1 MGQRAVLAL
10 ALLAAGCS
18 RQERRPFRLAY
29 FPNLTHAQALVGEEE
44 GAFQR
49 ALGEPV
55 DAKKFN
61 AGPSAME
68 ALLAGEIDASY
79 VGSGPA
85 INAFVRSR
93 GAFKVIAGATSG
105 GAVFVVQPGI
115 DDPGQL
121 VGRKVAS
128 PQLGN
133 TQDISLRQWL
143 KAHGMEASA
152 GGGGDVAVVPI
163 QNADILSLFQ
173 RKELAGAWVPEPW
186 GARLVREGGGKI
198 LVDERTLWPGGVF
211 ATTVLVASNRAL
223 ERRRPQVEAILRAHV
238 ALTRRAQADPQ
249 RFAAE
254 ANAAFGKLT
263 GHPLAPA
270 ELKDAFSRMD
280 FTVDPMDGSL
290 REAARHAADLGFL
303 PRAEVEG
310 LVDRSLLDKVLA
322 AERAPAQARRRP
334 ARPPAGGAATG
345 AGPAR

>member
-1 MGQRAVLAL
+1 MAQRVILAAL
-10 ALLAAGCS
+10 ALLAAGCAKE
-18 RQERRPFRLAY
+18 ERRPFRLAY

-49 ALGEPV
+49 ALGAPV
-55 DAKKFN
+55 DAKRFN

-68 ALLAGEIDASY
+68 ALLAGEIDVSY

-93 GAFKVIAGATSG
+93 GAFNVIAGATSG
-105 GAVFVVQPGI
+105 GAVFVVQPGVEG
-115 DDPGQL
+115 PQQL

-133 TQDISLRQWL
+133 TQDISLRRWL
-143 KAHGMEASA
+143 KAHGLQPSA

-163 QNADILSLFQ
+163 QNADILSLFL
-173 RKELAGAWVPEPW
+173 RRELAGAWVPEPW

-211 ATTVLVASNRAL
+211 ATTVLVASKRAL
-223 ERRRPQVEAILRAHV
+223 ARRRPQVEAILRAHV
-238 ALTRRAQADPQ
+238 ALTRRAAADRA
-249 RFAAE
+249 RFAGE

-270 ELKDAFSRMD
+270 TLKDAFSRMD
-280 FTVDPMDGSL
+280 LTADPMEGPL
-290 REAARHAADLGFL
+290 REAARHAAELGFI
-303 PRAEVEG
+303 PRADVEG
-310 LVDRSLLDKVLA
+310 LVDRSLLDAVLA
-322 AERAPAQARRRP
+322 AERAPAQARRSP
-334 ARPPAGGAATG
+334 ERPPAGH
-345 AGPAR
+345 